1 MKEYDDETLHH
12 VQCLELMILK
22 DFIKVCTEHNLTYFA
37 YAGTGLGALRHKG
50 FIPWDDDIDVCLPAA
65 DHDKVLRIFEEQY
78 SDKYE
83 VINAQ
88 KNPQY
93 PLPTSRIM
101 IKGTQ
106 FCEEALRDLP
116 LDLGIFLDVYSLD
129 TVSEGEKA
137 FRKQARR
144 AWFWSHLRLLKLIPR
159 PFIVF
164 HGWKGRLIKAATYTV
179 GTLVSLLPISL
190 ERCVAKEMQ
199 VRRMHA
205 DKPWK
210 RVAYMC
216 DTLPYDSSWTYDEVF
231 PLQQLE
237 FEGMKVNFPA
247 NLHEHLTKFYGDY
260 MQLPPVE
267 QRKNH
272 YPARLDFGTW

>member
-12 VQCLELMILK
+12 VQRLELMILK

-116 LDLGIFLDVYSLD
+116 LDLGIFWTCIRLIRLV
-129 TVSEGEKA
+129 
-137 FRKQARR
+137 RARR
-144 AWFWSHLRLLKLIPR
+144 PSVSKL
-159 PFIVF
+159 VALGSG
-164 HGWKGRLIKAATYTV
+164 HT
-179 GTLVSLLPISL
+179 
-190 ERCVAKEMQ
+190 CV
-199 VRRMHA
+199 
-205 DKPWK
+205 
-210 RVAYMC
+210 C
-216 DTLPYDSSWTYDEVF
+216 
-231 PLQQLE
+231 
-237 FEGMKVNFPA
+237 
-247 NLHEHLTKFYGDY
+247 
-260 MQLPPVE
+260 
-267 QRKNH
+267 
-272 YPARLDFGTW
+272 